1 MDIDTAQGDEPP
13 VLVEYVR
20 MPDVVAMPAPRD
32 PPQSPKDSWGMLLP
46 NTPSYMEEGVY
57 DAFGRRLGNL
67 TDRVANGRVYIEF
80 AGVTFI
86 WAVFNAPLRPGQ
98 RGDMLFTNIPGTA
111 PITPFFTEWDMS
123 SGFPRIGSALFTLIA
138 AQRSNGAAKVVGRNA
153 GDADLPAAAGLII
166 STGVGMPYGDW
177 S

>member
-1 MDIDTAQGDEPP
+1 
-13 VLVEYVR
+13 
-20 MPDVVAMPAPRD
+20 MPAPRD

-138 AQRSNGAAKVVGRNA
+138 AQRSNGAAKVGAGALELAHPVHHPLQQASREEVGRV
-153 GDADLPAAAGLII
+153 GRPAEHERR
-166 STGVGMPYGDW
+166 GVAEPPLDE
-177 S
+177 SQTH